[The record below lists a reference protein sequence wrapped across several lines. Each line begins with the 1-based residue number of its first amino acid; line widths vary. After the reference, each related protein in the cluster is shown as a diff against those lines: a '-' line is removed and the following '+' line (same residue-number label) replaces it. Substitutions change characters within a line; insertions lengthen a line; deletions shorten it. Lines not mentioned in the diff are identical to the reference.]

1 MDIETFFH
9 GTTGFL
15 AAIGA
20 LIAAAASLLKA
31 IIDLKRLRP
40 PPPKITKPKPSVF
53 STLIK
58 MPFFVV
64 GILLMLAS
72 ISIFVIGALLP
83 PPPLNEQLTV
93 AAWDCL
99 NRENYSCAVD
109 KSQECV
115 GTFEL
120 QAIQIQDKLTGG
132 NIPLPPTGIV
142 SADDKRLILS
152 RGVLNDV
159 ATCYF
164 ILGQAYE
171 KQGNIPEA
179 KSAYKAVQQFPHAR
193 TWDPKSWFW
202 SPSEVAYA
210 YLTRLP

>member
-1 MDIETFFH
+1 MDYLA
-9 GTTGFL
+9 GYALPTTHRQR
-15 AAIGA
+15 
-20 LIAAAASLLKA
+20 AAAAVASLLKA
-31 IIDLKRLRP
+31 FIDWKRLLP
-40 PPPKITKPKPSVF
+40 PPRTIAKPKPSVL
-53 STLIK
+53 STLIN
-58 MPFFVV
+58 MPFFLV

-83 PPPLNEQLTV
+83 PPSLNEQLTV

-99 NRENYSCAVD
+99 NRGNYPCAVD
-109 KSQECV
+109 KSKESV
-115 GTFEL
+115 VTFEL
-120 QAIQIQDKLTGG
+120 QAIQIQDKLKAG

-159 ATCYF
+159 ATCYL
-164 ILGQAYE
+164 ILGQAHE

-193 TWDPKSWFW
+193 AWDPKGFFW